1 MSLTGM
7 LKGKSEIDIELQ
19 TMLRDVI
26 PTKKQFCT
34 LSGTEAFSSSWSIVA
49 PYNLRNPYHSSVVGT
64 AFDYMARFIVAQKI
78 ISNKEKVTA
87 RLTAEIGL
95 EIIKVYCDQKTT
107 KSLETKFN
115 KGINLVK
122 RFVNDSEMNFVELLR
137 YASFMARLEHIFRAG
152 PPSDIKGSLLGK
164 EEKEIIE
171 DLKRLCEVFIE
182 KFMIPQVITSE
193 SNVVFNPDFGTTSR
207 RCGGADA
214 DLYIDGTLYD
224 FKTSKQTGYRWKEI
238 AQIFGYYFLNCIAAE
253 LKDNSAKLTGCEI
266 KRLAFYKARY
276 GEIEF
281 IDISTIETEKMEL
294 TAKKI
299 FNLLVIPTEELPKTS
314 KKFTRTNRKVKNNI
328 FKKLVSLL
336 GFKV

>member
-1 MSLTGM
+1 MSLTAM

-26 PTKKQFCT
+26 PTKNQFCT
-34 LSGTEAFSSSWSIVA
+34 LSGIEAFSSNSSIAA

-78 ISNKEKVTA
+78 ISNKENVTA
-87 RLTAEIGL
+87 GLTAKIGL
-95 EIIKVYCDQKTT
+95 EIIKGYCDQKTS

-122 RFVNDSEMNFVELLR
+122 RFVNDSDINFVELLR
-137 YASFMARLEHIFRAG
+137 YASYMARLEHTYRAG
-152 PPSDIKGSLLGK
+152 MPPKDIKGSLLGR

-193 SNVVFNPDFGTTSR
+193 SNVVFNPHFGIASM

-214 DLYIDGTLYD
+214 DLYID
-224 FKTSKQTGYRWKEI
+224 
-238 AQIFGYYFLNCIAAE
+238 
-253 LKDNSAKLTGCEI
+253 
-266 KRLAFYKARY
+266 
-276 GEIEF
+276 
-281 IDISTIETEKMEL
+281 
-294 TAKKI
+294 
-299 FNLLVIPTEELPKTS
+299 
-314 KKFTRTNRKVKNNI
+314 
-328 FKKLVSLL
+328 
-336 GFKV
+336 